1 MPDDHDLRELSADEH
16 VFLFQ
21 LAKDAKIDDR
31 LAIPAPRL
39 DADEKELHRFE
50 VLEGQVM
57 AGNDN
62 RELVKELKGLVL
74 KFNND
79 GRLNKTAVR
88 EMLLDITSL
97 GY

>member
-1 MPDDHDLRELSADEH
+1 
-16 VFLFQ
+16 
-21 LAKDAKIDDR
+21 
-31 LAIPAPRL
+31 
-39 DADEKELHRFE
+39 
-50 VLEGQVM
+50 VLKGQVM